1 VVDGEARN
9 TEMALPEGNLTPAQF
24 EIMEVVWNHR
34 RNGATVAEVWQE
46 ISQTRDV
53 ARTTTLSLID
63 RLEKRGW
70 LKRRERRG
78 VNHFVATVTRQKAEG
93 LLAGDFVDDF
103 FGGSARDLVM
113 SLLGTKRL
121 NPADVAELREM
132 LNADPAE
139 PPEESS

>member
-1 VVDGEARN
+1 
-9 TEMALPEGNLTPAQF
+9 MALPEGNLTPAQF
-24 EIMEVVWNHR
+24 EIMEVVWSRGR
-34 RNGATVAEVWQE
+34 RGVSVAEVWQE

-53 ARTTTLSLID
+53 ARTTTLSLIN

-78 VNHFVATVTRQKAEG
+78 VNHFVATVTRQKAER

-103 FGGSARDLVM
+103 FGGSARELVM

-121 NPADVAELREM
+121 KPADVAELREM
-132 LNADPAE
+132 LNSDPAE
-139 PPEESS
+139 PPEGSS

>member
-1 VVDGEARN
+1 
-9 TEMALPEGNLTPAQF
+9 MALPEGNLTPAQF
-24 EIMEVVWNHR
+24 EIMEVIWSRGR
-34 RNGATVAEVWQE
+34 RGVSVAEVWQE
-46 ISQTRDV
+46 ISQSRDV

-78 VNHFVATVTRQKAEG
+78 VNHFVATVTRKKAEG

-103 FGGSARDLVM
+103 FGGSARELVM
-113 SLLGTKRL
+113 SLLGAKRL
-121 NPADVAELREM
+121 DPADVAELREM

>member
-1 VVDGEARN
+1 
-9 TEMALPEGNLTPAQF
+9 MALPEGNLTPAQF
-24 EIMEVVWNHR
+24 EIMEVVWNRGR
-34 RNGATVAEVWQE
+34 RGVSVAEVWQE
-46 ISQTRDV
+46 ISQSRDV

-103 FGGSARDLVM
+103 FGGSARELVM
-113 SLLGTKRL
+113 SLLGSKRL

>member
-1 VVDGEARN
+1 
-9 TEMALPEGNLTPAQF
+9 MALPEGNLTPAQF
-24 EIMEVVWNHR
+24 EIMEVVWSRGR
-34 RNGATVAEVWQE
+34 RGVSVAEVWQE

-103 FGGSARDLVM
+103 FGGSARELVM

-139 PPEESS
+139 PPEESL

>member
-1 VVDGEARN
+1 
-9 TEMALPEGNLTPAQF
+9 MALPEGNLTPAQF
-24 EIMEVVWNHR
+24 EIMEVVWSRGR
-34 RNGATVAEVWQE
+34 RGVSVADVWQE
-46 ISQTRDV
+46 ISQSRDV

-103 FGGSARDLVM
+103 FGGSARELVM

-121 NPADVAELREM
+121 KPADVAELREM

-139 PPEESS
+139 PPEETS

>member
-1 VVDGEARN
+1 
-9 TEMALPEGNLTPAQF
+9 MALPEGNLTPAQF